1 MASISQQIE
10 IRTTKGKKV
19 KRLRREGVTPAN
31 IFGAGLESESVQA
44 NTIALEKT
52 LNRAGYT
59 QLITLQST
67 SGGDRRVLVK
77 DIQRDPLTGQLLH
90 VDFHQV
96 KLTDKVRVSIP
107 LVFEGEA
114 PASRRKDLLL
124 LENANSI
131 DVECLPT
138 ENPERIT
145 IDISKLAE
153 AGDRILAGD
162 VPLDEKMT
170 LLTDPEEFLIAVSQA
185 RMEEEIEVVEEEEVE
200 AAQAPTEEP
209 GEQSSHQSESGQ

>member
-1 MASISQQIE
+1 MANISQQIE
-10 IRTTKGKKV
+10 PRTIKGKKV

-44 NTIALEKT
+44 DTISLEKT
-52 LNRAGYT
+52 LKRAGHT
-59 QLITLQST
+59 QLITLQSA
-67 SGGDRRVLVK
+67 SGGDRSVLVK

-138 ENPERIT
+138 EIPERIT
-145 IDISKLAE
+145 IDISGLAE

-170 LLTDPEEFLIAVSQA
+170 LLTDPEEFLVSVSQA
-185 RMEEEIEVVEEEEVE
+185 RVEEEIEVIEEEAE
-200 AAQAPTEEP
+200 AAEVPTAEPAEE
-209 GEQSSHQSESGQ
+209 SSPESESDQ